1 MQFRKINMKK
11 NIIFIST
18 ALWIGGIE
26 SALVNL
32 LNRIDYNRYNVTCLI
47 LYNYTDMANR
57 IPKECRLLIADRDKT
72 VSFKEPY
79 KFSRLFHLIEE
90 PQNAS
95 ALRLLIWKMLCLLL
109 KAPEARLYA
118 AYIKKQMKNE
128 HFDTAVIYS
137 DVVAETAVRGISA
150 DKFLMFYHHGAMR
163 RVYHD
168 TVGYKKSEKIITV
181 SPSQA
186 KLLKDFVP
194 RFEDKIIA
202 VNNIVDVENIL
213 KRSKEPLPVHYPEST
228 FNMVSCG
235 RLSPA
240 KGMDIAVKA
249 AKILIEKGFTDFNWY
264 IVGGGPEES
273 ALKEQI
279 EALGLSEHVHLSG
292 MQSNP
297 YPYIVN
303 ADLSVQPSR
312 FEGHSVAIM
321 ESKILGLPIVAT
333 KAAAKEQIQDGVNG
347 ILCDTDPKALA
358 EAILKAA
365 NNKALLNK
373 FAEASKAEDFNK
385 NNEEIL
391 NKLYKIF

>member
-1 MQFRKINMKK
+1 MKK
-11 NIIFIST
+11 NIIFVST

-32 LNRIDYNRYNVTCLI
+32 LNHIDYNKYNVTCLI
-47 LYNYTDMANR
+47 LYNYTDLASR
-57 IPKECRLLIADRDKT
+57 IPKECRLIIADRDKT
-72 VSFKEPY
+72 ISFKEPY
-79 KFSRLFHLIEE
+79 RYARLFHLIEK

-95 ALRLLIWKMLCLLL
+95 KLRLLIWKILCFLL
-109 KAPEARLYA
+109 KATEARLYA
-118 AYIKKQMKNE
+118 AYIKKQFKKE
-128 HFDTAVIYS
+128 HLDTAVIYS

-150 DKFLMFYHHGAMR
+150 DRYLMFYHHGAMR

-168 TVGYKKSEKIITV
+168 TIGYKKSEKIITV

-194 RFEDKIIA
+194 KYSQKIIA
-202 VNNIVDVENIL
+202 INNIVDVEDIL
-213 KRSKEPLPVHYPEST
+213 EKSVEPIPLQYPDDT

-240 KGMDIAVKA
+240 KGMDIAVNS
-249 AKILIEKGFTDFNWY
+249 AKHLIEKGFTEFNWY

-273 ALKEQI
+273 TLKKQI
-279 EALGLSEHVHLSG
+279 EDLELTDHIHLLG
-292 MQSNP
+292 MKANP
-297 YPYIVN
+297 YPYIAN

-321 ESKILGLPIVAT
+321 ESKILGKPIVAT

-347 ILCDTDPKALA
+347 VLCDTDPLSLA
-358 EAILKAA
+358 EAILSVVS
-365 NNKALLNK
+365 NKELLSRIT
-373 FAEASKAEDFNK
+373 EAVKSEDFNK
-385 NNEEIL
+385 KNQAIL
-391 NKLYKIF
+391 NELYNIF